1 MPFSYSHCFLFTL
14 SVPNS
19 KCLMEGMFQGK
30 EMVRDNHAKVCNYE
44 YLSQACEY
52 ESSLEFIQSASKNNN
67 MRWR

>member
-1 MPFSYSHCFLFTL
+1 
-14 SVPNS
+14 
-19 KCLMEGMFQGK
+19 MEGMFQGK

-52 ESSLEFIQSASKNNN
+52 ESSLGFIQSASKNNN